1 MKNNQGMTQ
10 FYKYSLIGL
19 SCALIDIG
27 VLNTLLFAFPTQDAG
42 WLTTFNTVA
51 YTAAILNS
59 YVWNSRYTFNVQ
71 KNKKQ
76 FVGFILQATASLFIA
91 NGVFIGGIW
100 IMDALAILPD
110 WAETNTA
117 KGLSMLLSSLSS
129 FFFMKWFVFR
139 R

>member
-1 MKNNQGMTQ
+1 MSRRGSKQ
-10 FYKYSLIGL
+10 FASYSIIGL

-27 VLNTLLFAFPTQDAG
+27 VLNGLLLAFPTRDNTL
-42 WLTTFNTVA
+42 LTVFNTIA

-59 YVWNSRYTFNVQ
+59 YYWNSRYTFNVN
-71 KNKKQ
+71 KTKKQ
-76 FVGFILQATASLFIA
+76 FAGFITQAIVSLFIA
-91 NGVFIGGIW
+91 NGVFIGGLWLIEQ
-100 IMDALAILPD
+100 AELLPG
-110 WAETNTA
+110 WLEANTA